1 MENEAG
7 VKRPVLGSHVNA
19 PEPPITRHVAIGDSA
34 VSRGK
39 MMLESDSESVFATDI
54 GLSVSDSAV
63 GGTMSGSHGNQE

>member
-7 VKRPVLGSHVNA
+7 VKRPVLGSRVNA

-39 MMLESDSESVFATDI
+39 MMLYLPLTSVFQYRI
-54 GLSVSDSAV
+54 R
-63 GGTMSGSHGNQE
+63 Q